1 MLKIAVVDDEE
12 KCRTELIGYLKQY
25 ASERACE
32 MNVDA
37 YVDGITFLGDLSR
50 GYDVVFLDISMPILD
65 GMETARKIRK
75 QDTQI
80 AIVFVTTLAQYAV
93 DGYEVAASDF
103 LVKPLQYPTFILKA
117 DRLFRTRRARRDAE
131 ISLKTLDQGVMR
143 MSLSDI
149 LYVESDQH
157 YNTFYCQSGHYV
169 VRSSMKELEKTLE
182 DKHFCR
188 CGASY
193 LVNLEHVSKIYQ
205 NTVYLSSGEK
215 LPLTRTKSQS
225 FLNAFTVY
233 LGGCKIG

>member
-12 KCRTELIGYLKQY
+12 RCRAELVGYLKQY
-25 ASERACE
+25 ASEQACE
-32 MNVDA
+32 MDVDC
-37 YVDGITFLGDLSR
+37 YTDGISFLGELSR
-50 GYDVVFLDISMPILD
+50 GYDVVFLDIAMPLMD
-65 GMETARKIRK
+65 GRETARKIRK
-75 QDTQI
+75 QDMQI

-103 LVKPLQYPTFILKA
+103 LVKPLQYPTFTLKA
-117 DRLFRTRRARRDAE
+117 DRIFRTRRSRREAE
-131 ISLKTLDQGVMR
+131 ISLKTLEQGIVR
-143 MSLSDI
+143 MALSDI
-149 LYVESDQH
+149 FYVESDQH
-157 YNTFYCQSGHYV
+157 YNTFCCKSGKYV

-205 NTVYLSSGEK
+205 NTVYLDSGER
-215 LPLTRTKSQS
+215 LPLTRTKAQA
-225 FLNAFTVY
+225 FVNAFTVY